1 MAPSCSMDDEWVT
14 VEWDK
19 PAQRNFLS
27 LVFSSHLASPPALW
41 PSPYPLI
48 FRTSPYLIHQP
59 AWLPSTTLMGSHAF
73 GQLSMRLVSSMGRS
87 PPAPKKN
94 AKKRK
99 QITLPRALT
108 KKGSTPSNSK
118 MPPSFHQT
126 IHKL

>member
-1 MAPSCSMDDEWVT
+1 MGYRRVGQTSSKKLPLSGVFQPSC
-14 VEWDK
+14 
-19 PAQRNFLS
+19 L
-27 LVFSSHLASPPALW
+27 PPALR

-59 AWLPSTTLMGSHAF
+59 AWLPSTALMGSHAF